1 MKAAVLAGYDPTG
14 AAAQGF
20 QKSQASM
27 DEFDVLMVSPL
38 SPVEFGDT
46 LGPCRFHKLWQAKDR
61 DGLIA
66 QVRDRVRGIV
76 SGALA
81 RAPINAGFM
90 QQFPKLEI
98 IAHMG
103 VGYDLIDA
111 KWAATQNIV
120 VTNTPDVLTEE
131 VADLSIGLLLATV
144 RQIPQAD
151 LFLRAGKW
159 RGGIF
164 PLTTSLQGRRLG
176 ILGLGRIGKAIG
188 KRAEAFGMSVAYHG
202 RTCQTD
208 VTYEYYPTLVGL
220 AEACDLLMI
229 VAPGGADTRN
239 IVNAEVLDAL
249 GPNGILINVARGSVV
264 DEKALIAALRDGK
277 ILSAGLDVFADEPRV
292 PQELIDMDHIVL
304 LPHVGSASR
313 ETRLA
318 MGQLALDNLL
328 AWASGK
334 PALTPVPETNW
345 PRIV

>member
-1 MKAAVLAGYDPTG
+1 
-14 AAAQGF
+14 
-20 QKSQASM
+20 M

-46 LGPCRFHKLWQAKDR
+46 LGPCRFYKLWQAKDR

-66 QVRDRVRGIV
+66 QVKDRVRGIV

-111 KWAATQNIV
+111 KWAATRNIV
-120 VTNTPDVLTEE
+120 VTHTPDVLTEE

-151 LFLRAGKW
+151 RFLRAGKW

-188 KRAEAFGMSVAYHG
+188 KRAEARGAGIGRPMRRPHALHAAPLLIDEHRGVA
-202 RTCQTD
+202 
-208 VTYEYYPTLVGL
+208 
-220 AEACDLLMI
+220 A
-229 VAPGGADTRN
+229 ADQ
-239 IVNAEVLDAL
+239 I
-249 GPNGILINVARGSVV
+249 PKGIRQRLH
-264 DEKALIAALRDGK
+264 LRDVDD
-277 ILSAGLDVFADEPRV
+277 IALEQDQAPWLGLPDEGAFLRV
-292 PQELIDMDHIVL
+292 E
-304 LPHVGSASR
+304 
-313 ETRLA
+313 
-318 MGQLALDNLL
+318 
-328 AWASGK
+328 SG
-334 PALTPVPETNW
+334 ARAATDEC
-345 PRIV
+345 